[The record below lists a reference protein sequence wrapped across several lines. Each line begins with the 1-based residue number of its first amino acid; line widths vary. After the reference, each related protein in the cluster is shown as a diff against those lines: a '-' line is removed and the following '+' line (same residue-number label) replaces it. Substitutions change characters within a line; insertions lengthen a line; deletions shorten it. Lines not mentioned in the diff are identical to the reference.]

1 MAGRRAVEELR
12 FDFGANPAPA
22 APPEPSP
29 AERELR
35 VRGLEQARRA
45 LEQGGGAA
53 SAEGGSASPPAPLPS
68 PGTAPE
74 AAYTVA
80 GFYARLGRAFANE
93 FPDEIWVVGEIRK
106 VNVVARGHRFI
117 ELGDREGE
125 GDLPRVSGASRRWP
139 PAAGDAGQ
147 QAATLDV
154 VCWASAWP
162 PIAAE
167 LQAVGLELQP
177 GLVVRVLGRPGTS
190 QRASKVRLTMS
201 GLDVEALV
209 GGIAAARRR
218 LLATLEREGV
228 AEANRRLL
236 APLVPLRVG
245 LVTSA
250 GSEAHRDFVGQLERS
265 GFAFAV
271 HLESSL
277 VQGPEAPL
285 QIAAA
290 LRRLRRREL
299 DLLVLVR
306 GGGAKG
312 DLAAFDHEAVAR
324 AIVESPLPVW
334 TGVGHTGDESVA
346 DLVAHRSFST
356 PTKVGEA
363 VVEAVATYFSQTVQR
378 AGRLAIGAG
387 RLLDGAEREAHRRR
401 LELAQAARDE
411 LAQAAGDL
419 HDRKRRLELTAT
431 LVVER
436 CAAALGRRAGDVESA
451 AARVLSQAEAELERE
466 RALLSAF
473 DPRRQLER
481 GWSLTRKGDGT
492 IVRSAG
498 EVAPGDELVT
508 VVADGAITSTA
519 LSARRQAAPGG
530 EGGR

>member
-1 MAGRRAVEELR
+1 
-12 FDFGANPAPA
+12 
-22 APPEPSP
+22 
-29 AERELR
+29 